1 MKKCV
6 NILLTYPDGNIYVVR
21 KVKYDEIK
29 KHNIK
34 NIIELENYC
43 NKKNLLEDNGANN
56 FSYDREVEKDI
67 IAYLGCQN
75 GKINWNPN
83 YNEFEIEKI
92 FDFQNRTEFVVR
104 AYPGIGSLEHELIIG
119 IIINTVYDVLKFIFC
134 NIFRLSTALS
144 YKIMAKKV
152 YKDADFINS
161 VILKNNKWP
170 VGFINEDKFFML
182 KFCEKH
188 IMKNNGYKK
197 IDNFWIK
204 P

>member
-1 MKKCV
+1 MKNCV

-34 NIIELENYC
+34 NIVELENYC
-43 NKKNLLEDNGANN
+43 NKKNLLEDNGANT

-92 FDFQNRTEFVVR
+92 FNFQNRTEFVVR
-104 AYPGIGSLEHELIIG
+104 AYPGIGSFEHELIIG
-119 IIINTVYDVLKFIFC
+119 IIINAVYDVLKFIFC
-134 NIFRLSTALS
+134 NMFRLSTALS
-144 YKIMAKKV
+144 YKINVNVKK
-152 YKDADFINS
+152 
-161 VILKNNKWP
+161 
-170 VGFINEDKFFML
+170 
-182 KFCEKH
+182 
-188 IMKNNGYKK
+188 
-197 IDNFWIK
+197 
-204 P
+204 

>member
-67 IAYLGCQN
+67 IAYLITN
-75 GKINWNPN
+75 
-83 YNEFEIEKI
+83 
-92 FDFQNRTEFVVR
+92 
-104 AYPGIGSLEHELIIG
+104 
-119 IIINTVYDVLKFIFC
+119 FIF
-134 NIFRLSTALS
+134 
-144 YKIMAKKV
+144 KI
-152 YKDADFINS
+152 Y
-161 VILKNNKWP
+161 
-170 VGFINEDKFFML
+170 
-182 KFCEKH
+182 
-188 IMKNNGYKK
+188 
-197 IDNFWIK
+197 
-204 P
+204 